1 MGHMFGRRLMPKL
14 MPSKSTVDVTVRARM
29 SLLGI
34 TAGAVIS

>member
-1 MGHMFGRRLMPKL
+1 MFGRRLMPKL
-14 MPSKSTVDVTVRARM
+14 MLSRSTVDISVRARM